1 VRETGEPF
9 FLVLHTYRFSP
20 HSKGD
25 DFRAPEEI
33 EERRRRDP
41 VTVAAAALA
50 DDRRRALEEACE
62 RRLAETVEAAER
74 APTATPELV

>member
-1 VRETGEPF
+1 
-9 FLVLHTYRFSP
+9 
-20 HSKGD
+20 
-25 DFRAPEEI
+25 
-33 EERRRRDP
+33 